1 MDNKQKRLT
10 IGVLAGGILDDF
22 TKVVCRGILRAA
34 KRLNIDVVVFPGK
47 YLDRDLSDNQELRYE
62 YQFNTIF
69 SYAEKEK
76 IDAVLVMAGSIGYC
90 TSMDRVKQM
99 LSNYKMP
106 CVLIASQID
115 GYVDVGYDNRDGVR
129 QALEYLIWEVKC
141 RRIGMTGGSS
151 TNLDAQERKETF
163 FSVLKEYK
171 LPVEDDL
178 YIEGTLTRQNRE
190 IVSAF
195 LDRNPGLDAV
205 FCVNDDTALGLYEEL
220 KRRDIQPGRDI
231 SVVGFD
237 DIVAAAR
244 ANPPIASV
252 RADGGMLGEEAL
264 KMALEVLR
272 GEPVKSRKVPTHFVL
287 RDSVCEKKEENL
299 SGEGT
304 QDVINL
310 DAAFDDIFWRTGG
323 GTDAGKTEELKDT
336 MHQLWDYVMREA
348 DKDQPFS
355 NENDVRVYL
364 DRLLDLQIMHDA
376 DVENVLGIVEKAHGL
391 LRTQLTDPQA
401 LYRAER
407 QFSLAYRRIIRAMDY
422 EDGRK
427 KEVQQRD
434 NYSMK
439 LFVRDMLEFENGN
452 DQSYALVLNNLEWLH
467 IEHAFLYA
475 LEEPQIHLFREA
487 YEVPEYLY
495 LKAAKNK
502 DKVFTVPLTEQ
513 KIAVHDLLD
522 HPCVQVDENYSFVQI
537 PLFYNERL
545 YGVLLCDLTDEIF
558 ENGEFLVNQMSSAMR
573 IINLLKINEQIQQQL
588 EESFEAMREHN
599 IVLDTLSK
607 SDGLTMTLNRRGFYQ
622 EAEKMIAAAHED
634 GKTLLVLY
642 ADMNNLK
649 IINDRYG
656 HENGDFSLKMIGRLL
671 AEQIDDRG
679 VVGRIG
685 GDEFAGILYYNE
697 ADQGETFLNGL
708 YRAFDRD
715 NKSSDKVYNVTIS
728 AGSVKIS
735 PEQGMT
741 LEEALAKADEKLYQV
756 KQHRKKEVV
765 KQPVTE

>member
-34 KRLNIDVVVFPGK
+34 KRLNINVVVFPGK

-129 QALEYLIWEVKC
+129 QALEYLIREVKC
-141 RRIGMTGGSS
+141 RRIGMIGGSS

-231 SVVGFD
+231 SVV
-237 DIVAAAR
+237 
-244 ANPPIASV
+244 
-252 RADGGMLGEEAL
+252 
-264 KMALEVLR
+264 
-272 GEPVKSRKVPTHFVL
+272 
-287 RDSVCEKKEENL
+287 
-299 SGEGT
+299 
-304 QDVINL
+304 
-310 DAAFDDIFWRTGG
+310 AFDDIFWRTGD

-336 MHQLWDYVMREA
+336 MHQLWDYVMWEA

-401 LYRAER
+401 LYRAEQ

-475 LEEPQIHLFREA
+475 LEEP
-487 YEVPEYLY
+487 
-495 LKAAKNK
+495 
-502 DKVFTVPLTEQ
+502 
-513 KIAVHDLLD
+513 
-522 HPCVQVDENYSFVQI
+522 
-537 PLFYNERL
+537 
-545 YGVLLCDLTDEIF
+545 
-558 ENGEFLVNQMSSAMR
+558 
-573 IINLLKINEQIQQQL
+573 
-588 EESFEAMREHN
+588 
-599 IVLDTLSK
+599 
-607 SDGLTMTLNRRGFYQ
+607 
-622 EAEKMIAAAHED
+622 
-634 GKTLLVLY
+634 
-642 ADMNNLK
+642 
-649 IINDRYG
+649 
-656 HENGDFSLKMIGRLL
+656 
-671 AEQIDDRG
+671 
-679 VVGRIG
+679 
-685 GDEFAGILYYNE
+685 
-697 ADQGETFLNGL
+697 
-708 YRAFDRD
+708 
-715 NKSSDKVYNVTIS
+715 
-728 AGSVKIS
+728 
-735 PEQGMT
+735 
-741 LEEALAKADEKLYQV
+741 
-756 KQHRKKEVV
+756 
-765 KQPVTE
+765 